1 MWKNFDKG
9 LKPLVNHI
17 KMRTLIRET
26 LQVILL
32 ALVIFFAIHFMI
44 QNFRIDGTSME
55 PNVHNGEYV
64 IVNKTAYWFGHNPQ
78 RGDVVIFQAPDQ
90 PQNDRVKRVIGLPG
104 ETVEVTGDG
113 TVYITDI
120 NGNRSKLEE
129 PYLPTHHSGTSYGPK
144 TVPEGEY
151 FVMGDNRSV
160 SYDSREGGPVPRS
173 NIIGKAWLIIWPLR
187 DWGWAPNRSI
197 VMAAA
202 TP

>member
-1 MWKNFDKG
+1 MWKSFDKG

-55 PNVHNGEYV
+55 PNIHNGEYI

-78 RGDVVIFQAPDQ
+78 RGDVIIFNAPDQ
-90 PQNDRVKRVIGLPG
+90 PQNDWVKRVIGLPG
-104 ETVEVTGDG
+104 DKVEVRGDG
-113 TVYITDI
+113 TVYV
-120 NGNRSKLEE
+120 NGQQLEE
-129 PYLPTHHSGTSYGPK
+129 PYLPPHHSGTSGTW
-144 TVPEGEY
+144 TVPEDQY
-151 FVMGDNRSV
+151 FVMGDNRSA
-160 SYDSREGGPVPRS
+160 SLDSRAKGPVPR
-173 NIIGKAWLIIWPLR
+173 NRIIGKAWLIIWPLH

-197 VMAAA
+197 VMTAA

>member
-1 MWKNFDKG
+1 
-9 LKPLVNHI
+9 
-17 KMRTLIRET
+17 MRTLIRET

-78 RGDVVIFQAPDQ
+78 RGDVVVFQAPDQ

-104 ETVEVTGDG
+104 ETVEVRSDG
-113 TVYITDI
+113 AVYV
-120 NGNRSKLEE
+120 NGQQLEE
-129 PYLPTHHSGTSYGPK
+129 PYLPSHHSGTSGTW
-144 TVPEGEY
+144 TVPEDEY

-173 NIIGKAWLIIWPLR
+173 NIIGKAWLIIWPLH

>member
-1 MWKNFDKG
+1 MEKLDKG

-64 IVNKTAYWFGHNPQ
+64 IVNKTAYWFGHDPH
-78 RGDVVIFQAPDQ
+78 RGDVVVFQAPDQ

-120 NGNRSKLEE
+120 DDNRFKLEE
-129 PYLPTHHSGTSYGPK
+129 PYLPSHHSGTSGTW
-144 TVPEGEY
+144 TVPEDEY

-187 DWGWAPNRSI
+187 DWGWAPNHSI

>member
-1 MWKNFDKG
+1 
-9 LKPLVNHI
+9 
-17 KMRTLIRET
+17 MRTLIRET

-55 PNVHNGEYV
+55 PNLQNGEYV

-78 RGDVVIFQAPDQ
+78 RGDVIIFQAPDQ

-104 ETVEVTGDG
+104 ETVQVTPDG
-113 TVYITDI
+113 TVYITEGD
-120 NGNRSKLEE
+120 GNSFKLEE
-129 PYLPTHHSGTSYGPK
+129 PYLNPSRKAGGPSGTW

-151 FVMGDNRSV
+151 FVMGDNRMV
-160 SYDSREGGPVPRS
+160 SFDSRSGGPVPRDK
-173 NIIGKAWLIIWPLR
+173 IIGKAWLIVWPLH

-197 VMAAA
+197 VLVPA

>member
-1 MWKNFDKG
+1 MWKSFGKG
-9 LKPLVNHI
+9 LKPLANHI

-78 RGDVVIFQAPDQ
+78 RGDVVVFQAPDQ

-104 ETVEVTGDG
+104 ETVEVRSDG
-113 TVYITDI
+113 TVYV
-120 NGNRSKLEE
+120 NGQQLEE
-129 PYLPTHHSGTSYGPK
+129 PYLPSHHSGTSGTW
-144 TVPEGEY
+144 TVPEDEY

-173 NIIGKAWLIIWPLR
+173 NIIGKAWLIIWPLH
-187 DWGWAPNRSI
+187 DWGWAPNRTI

>member
-1 MWKNFDKG
+1 
-9 LKPLVNHI
+9 
-17 KMRTLIRET
+17 MRTLIRET

-64 IVNKTAYWFGHNPQ
+64 IVNKTAYWFGHNPR
-78 RGDVVIFQAPDQ
+78 RGDVVVFQAPDQ

-104 ETVEVTGDG
+104 ETVEATGDG
-113 TVYITDI
+113 AVYVTDI
-120 NGNRSKLEE
+120 DGNRFKLEE
-129 PYLPTHHSGTSYGPK
+129 PYLPSHHSGTSGTW
-144 TVPEGEY
+144 TVPEDEY

-160 SYDSREGGPVPRS
+160 SYDSREGGPVPRG
-173 NIIGKAWLIIWPLR
+173 NIIGKAWLIIWPLH
-187 DWGWAPNRSI
+187 DWGWAPNHSI

>member
-1 MWKNFDKG
+1 MWKSLDKG

-55 PNVHNGEYV
+55 PNIHNGEYI

-78 RGDVVIFQAPDQ
+78 RGDVIIFNAPDQ

-113 TVYITDI
+113 SVYI
-120 NGNRSKLEE
+120 NGQQLEE
-129 PYLPTHHSGTSYGPK
+129 PYLPTHHSGTSGTW
-144 TVPEGEY
+144 TVPEDQY
-151 FVMGDNRSV
+151 FVMGDNRSA
-160 SYDSREGGPVPRS
+160 SLDSRAKGPVPR
-173 NIIGKAWLIIWPLR
+173 NKIIGKAWLIIWPLH

-197 VMAAA
+197 VMTAA

>member
-1 MWKNFDKG
+1 
-9 LKPLVNHI
+9 
-17 KMRTLIRET
+17 MRTLIRET

-78 RGDVVIFQAPDQ
+78 RGDVVVFQAPDQ

-104 ETVEVTGDG
+104 ETVEVRSDG
-113 TVYITDI
+113 TVYV
-120 NGNRSKLEE
+120 NGQQLEE
-129 PYLPTHHSGTSYGPK
+129 PYLPSHHSGTSGTW
-144 TVPEGEY
+144 TVPEDEY

-173 NIIGKAWLIIWPLR
+173 NIIGKAWLIIWPLH
-187 DWGWAPNRSI
+187 DWGWAPNRTI

>member
-1 MWKNFDKG
+1 MEKLDKG

-17 KMRTLIRET
+17 KMRTLLRET

-64 IVNKTAYWFGHNPQ
+64 IVNKTAYWFGHDPH
-78 RGDVVIFQAPDQ
+78 RGDVVVFQAPDQ

-120 NGNRSKLEE
+120 DDNQFKLEE
-129 PYLPTHHSGTSYGPK
+129 PYLPSHHSGTSGTW
-144 TVPEGEY
+144 TVPEDEY
-151 FVMGDNRSV
+151 FVMGDNRNV

-187 DWGWAPNRSI
+187 DWGWAPNHSI

>member
-1 MWKNFDKG
+1 MWKSFDKG
-9 LKPLVNHI
+9 IKPLVNHI

-55 PNVHNGEYV
+55 PNIHNGEYV

-78 RGDVVIFQAPDQ
+78 RGDVIIFNAPDQ

-104 ETVEVTGDG
+104 DKVEVRGDG
-113 TVYITDI
+113 TVYV
-120 NGNRSKLEE
+120 NGQQLEE
-129 PYLPTHHSGTSYGPK
+129 PYLPPHHSGTSGTW
-144 TVPEGEY
+144 TVPEDQY
-151 FVMGDNRSV
+151 FVMGDNRSA
-160 SYDSREGGPVPRS
+160 SLDSRAKGPVPR
-173 NIIGKAWLIIWPLR
+173 NKIIGKAWLIIWPLH

-197 VMAAA
+197 VMTAA

>member
-1 MWKNFDKG
+1 
-9 LKPLVNHI
+9 
-17 KMRTLIRET
+17 MRTLIRET

-78 RGDVVIFQAPDQ
+78 RGDVVVFQAPDQ

-104 ETVEVTGDG
+104 ETVEVRSDG
-113 TVYITDI
+113 TVYV
-120 NGNRSKLEE
+120 NGQQLEE
-129 PYLPTHHSGTSYGPK
+129 PYLPSHHSGTSGTW
-144 TVPEGEY
+144 TVPEDEY

-173 NIIGKAWLIIWPLR
+173 NIIGKAWLIIWPLH

>member
-1 MWKNFDKG
+1 
-9 LKPLVNHI
+9 
-17 KMRTLIRET
+17 MRTLIRET

-78 RGDVVIFQAPDQ
+78 RGDVVVFQAPDQ

-104 ETVEVTGDG
+104 ETVEVRSDG
-113 TVYITDI
+113 TVYV
-120 NGNRSKLEE
+120 NGQQLEE
-129 PYLPTHHSGTSYGPK
+129 PYLPSHHSGTSGTW
-144 TVPEGEY
+144 TVPEDEY

-173 NIIGKAWLIIWPLR
+173 NIIGKAWLIIWPLH

-197 VMAAA
+197 VMAAV